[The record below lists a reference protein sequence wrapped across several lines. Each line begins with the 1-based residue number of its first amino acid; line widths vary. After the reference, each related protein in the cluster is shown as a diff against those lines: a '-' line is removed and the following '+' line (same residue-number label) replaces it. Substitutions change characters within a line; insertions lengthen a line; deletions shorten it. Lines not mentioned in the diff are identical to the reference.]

1 MAQKQT
7 DLLTE
12 IEAFLQ
18 ETGISASYF
27 GKKYFQNSD
36 LVDRLRR
43 GGTTFVRTEQRVREF
58 IKAERK
64 RRELA

>member
-1 MAQKQT
+1 MAHKEP

-12 IEAFLQ
+12 IEAFLK

-27 GKKYFQNSD
+27 GKKYFKNSD
-36 LVDRLRR
+36 LVARLRA
-43 GGTTFVRTEQRVREF
+43 GGTTFVRTEKRVREF